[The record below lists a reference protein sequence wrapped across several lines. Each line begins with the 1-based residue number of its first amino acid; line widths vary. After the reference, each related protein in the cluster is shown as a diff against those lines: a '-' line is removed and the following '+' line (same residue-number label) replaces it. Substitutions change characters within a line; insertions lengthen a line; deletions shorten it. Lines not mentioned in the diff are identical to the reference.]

1 MRALLSLLLL
11 AACSQ
16 EPEVQL
22 AGEFDLER
30 VQPPK
35 QICSADGAEALL
47 YRLSDGTELDP
58 IATGRECDYEAN
70 QAYLRAHGRYPNAPW
85 RTQSHAEWLAAREA
99 RGD

>member
-35 QICSADGAEALL
+35 QICSVDGAEAMI
-47 YRLSDGTELDP
+47 YTLSDGSVTDP
-58 IATGRECDYEAN
+58 IITGRTCDYEQN
-70 QAYLRAHGRYPNAPW
+70 RAYRLTHGEYPNAPW
-85 RTQSHAEWLAAREA
+85 RTPDYAEWLAAREA
-99 RGD
+99 RDN